1 MIASTY
7 RERARQKA
15 QAIAEAERAL
25 LRATHEANAKHNA
38 RLKAQGVGGRFECP
52 PACRQCHPNAPVTLA
67 DGSRLGVVDLRS
79 KGAPVVLRGKRGRCQ
94 ECKVK
99 LASRRGWFCPECKA
113 RRERLKR
120 RS

>member
-1 MIASTY
+1 MTTY
-7 RERARQKA
+7 RERQHQKA
-15 QAIAEAERAL
+15 LAIAEAEREVI
-25 LRATHEANAKHNA
+25 RATRTHLLKLNALA
-38 RLKAQGVGGRFECP
+38 RARGEPAAWVVP
-52 PACRQCHPNAPVTLA
+52 PDPDAAPATPA
-67 DGSRLGVVDLRS
+67 GGSRLGVVDLRS

-99 LASRRGWFCPECKA
+99 LTSRRGWFCPDCKA